1 VINKLFEGKNKS
13 LPSRQVFVRIKRDLT
28 AFCDVYLEGNR
39 KYYSLLLKNQGVIL
53 MPYGAH
59 ETMEVHE
66 ILMEKINMITH
77 FNFYATET
85 QNQQLIDMIIRHQQ
99 EEIRSYNEIVAY
111 THDYKGFNP
120 VPPNTNI
127 REIRP
132 QEIKYGLNNPPQ
144 FAPEIDAALKDW
156 EVATAMLCC
165 HKNAARNGMWA
176 TLECAD
182 PNLRRMLLNSAAN
195 CANQAYEVF
204 LFMNQQGLYQV
215 PKLDE
220 HTAKT
225 FMHRYQPA
233 SESLQAQYG
242 MQPGQNTEYAGQST
256 GFASQN
262 SGFAGQGTGY
272 PGQNAGY
279 VGQGTGNT
287 GQNAGYAGQNMG
299 SAGNTMNPNLN
310 PASPQ
315 SILYGGNQGYGR

>member
-1 VINKLFEGKNKS
+1 
-13 LPSRQVFVRIKRDLT
+13 
-28 AFCDVYLEGNR
+28 
-39 KYYSLLLKNQGVIL
+39 

-111 THDYKGFNP
+111 THDYNRFNP

-127 REIRP
+127 REITP
-132 QEIKYGLNNPPQ
+132 QEIQYGLNNPTQ
-144 FAPEIDAALKDW
+144 SAPELDAALSDA
-156 EVATAMLCC
+156 EVASAMLLC

-182 PNLRRMLLNSAAN
+182 PNLRSMLLNSAAN

-204 LFMNQQGLYQV
+204 LFMNQQGQYQV
-215 PKLDE
+215 PKLDD

-225 FMHRYQPA
+225 FIHSYQPA
-233 SESLQAQYG
+233 SDSLQAQYG
-242 MQPGQNTEYAGQST
+242 MQPGQNTAYAV
-256 GFASQN
+256 QN
-262 SGFAGQGTGY
+262 TGY
-272 PGQNAGY
+272 PGQS
-279 VGQGTGNT
+279 
-287 GQNAGYAGQNMG
+287 AGYAVQNMAP
-299 SAGNTMNPNLN
+299 AGTANNPGFN

-315 SILYGGNQGYGR
+315 SMLYGGAAQGYGR

>member
-1 VINKLFEGKNKS
+1 
-13 LPSRQVFVRIKRDLT
+13 
-28 AFCDVYLEGNR
+28 
-39 KYYSLLLKNQGVIL
+39 
-53 MPYGAH
+53 MPFGAH

-111 THDYKGFNP
+111 THDYTGFNP
-120 VPPNTNI
+120 VPPQTNI
-127 REIRP
+127 RGIMP
-132 QEIKYGLNNPPQ
+132 QDIKYGLNNPPPSS
-144 FAPEIDAALKDW
+144 PEIDAALSDS

-215 PKLDE
+215 PQLKD

-225 FMHRYQPA
+225 FIHSYQPA
-233 SESLQAQYG
+233 SDSLMAQYG
-242 MQPGQNTEYAGQST
+242 MQTGQNPAYA
-256 GFASQN
+256 
-262 SGFAGQGTGY
+262 
-272 PGQNAGY
+272 GQNAGY
-279 VGQGTGNT
+279 AD
-287 GQNAGYAGQNMG
+287 QNAGYAGQSAGYAGQNMA
-299 SAGNTMNPNLN
+299 SAGNAMNANLN
-310 PASPQ
+310 PSSPQ
-315 SILYGGNQGYGR
+315 SILYGGTTRGYGQQ